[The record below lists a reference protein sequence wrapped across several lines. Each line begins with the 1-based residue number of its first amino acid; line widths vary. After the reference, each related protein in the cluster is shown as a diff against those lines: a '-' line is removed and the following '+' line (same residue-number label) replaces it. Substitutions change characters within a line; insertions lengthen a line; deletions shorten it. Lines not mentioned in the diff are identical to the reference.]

1 MSKNILV
8 VEDEFEIVELVDELL
23 SEEGYIVD
31 SAEDGVEGLRK
42 FQENDYD
49 LIICDVMM
57 DRMDGYK
64 LVEKIRH
71 TSNIPILMLTA
82 LSEEYDEVKAF
93 KLGVNDFV
101 MKPFSMSVLLLR
113 VKALLYNNALDG
125 ITIDEELE
133 INSTAFTVTYKDE
146 LVEVTVKEFEVL
158 KYLVTNPDRVF
169 SREQIIDAVWGYDFQ
184 GDFRNIDT
192 HVKNIRRKIP
202 NDKIKTIK
210 GLGYKYEN

>member
-71 TSNIPILMLTA
+71 TSNVPILMLTA